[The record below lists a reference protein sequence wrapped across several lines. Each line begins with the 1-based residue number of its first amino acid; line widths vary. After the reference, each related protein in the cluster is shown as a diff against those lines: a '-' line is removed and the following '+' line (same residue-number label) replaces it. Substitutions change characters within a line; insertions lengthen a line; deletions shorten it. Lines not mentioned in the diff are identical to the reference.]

1 MNLTLFLNGVAIN
14 SMLTAAIV
22 VGIVCLLIVE
32 RIILKKLEDIIKKW
46 VVILVFLFSF
56 AILIAGAFAILLIW
70 GVEIMQY
77 LSDSWDS
84 IVVTLTNSV
93 GKLVSSAIIIFI
105 SLLIL
110 KFSKMAFRTVGTKP
124 GPMQRR
130 KRTIAKVS
138 TSIIKYLVGIITI
151 LVVLSV
157 WGINVAPALAGLG
170 IMGLVIGLGAQKFIH
185 DLISGFFIVFEH
197 HFDVGDVIE
206 VQGFK
211 GEVTSIGL
219 KTTKL
224 RNWKGDVKI
233 LSNGEI
239 SNLLNYSINPSTAVV
254 EFGIAYQENMQ
265 QTIDLL
271 NEELP
276 KLRKDLPDIIE
287 DPKVVGVINLN
298 SSSVDMRVIA
308 KTLNEKHYAVERE
321 LRKQIKIILDN
332 NNIEIPFPQVV
343 VNQPTVRPK
352 TTKKKSQDIDSKN
365 IEDGNVESQF
375 PEKVNP

>member
-46 VVILVFLFSF
+46 IVILVFLFSF
-56 AILIAGAFAILLIW
+56 ALLIAGTLAILLIW

-84 IVVTLTNSV
+84 IVTTLMNSV

-138 TSIIKYLVGIITI
+138 TSIIKYLVGVITI
-151 LVVLSV
+151 LIVLSV

-298 SSSVDMRVIA
+298 SSSVDMRVVA

-352 TTKKKSQDIDSKN
+352 TTKKKSQDIDSQS

-375 PEKVNP
+375 PEKVNQ

>member
-46 VVILVFLFSF
+46 IVILVFLFSF
-56 AILIAGAFAILLIW
+56 ALLIAGTFAILLIW

-77 LSDSWDS
+77 LQDSWDS
-84 IVVTLTNSV
+84 IVTTLMNSV

-138 TSIIKYLVGIITI
+138 TSIIKYLVGVITI
-151 LVVLSV
+151 LIVLSV

-298 SSSVDMRVIA
+298 SSSVDMRVVA

-352 TTKKKSQDIDSKN
+352 TTKKKSQDIDSQS

-375 PEKVNP
+375 PEKVNQ

>member
-32 RIILKKLEDIIKKW
+32 KIILKRREEVIKKW

-56 AILIAGAFAILLIW
+56 AILIVGVFAILFIW

-77 LSDSWDS
+77 LSDSWTS
-84 IVVTLTNSV
+84 IIDTLANSI

-105 SLLIL
+105 SMLIL
-110 KFSKMAFRTVGTKP
+110 KFSKMAFSSVGTKP

-151 LVVLSV
+151 LVVLSA

-170 IMGLVIGLGAQKFIH
+170 IMGLVIGLGAQKFIN

-239 SNLLNYSINPSTAVV
+239 STLLNYSINPSTAIVD
-254 EFGIAYQENMQ
+254 FGIAYQESAQ
-265 QTIDLL
+265 RTIELL

-276 KLRKDLPDIIE
+276 KLRANLPDIIE

-298 SSSVDMRVIA
+298 NSSVDMRVVA

-321 LRKQIKIILDN
+321 LRKEIKRILDD

-343 VNQPTVRPK
+343 VNQPTIRTEKEK
-352 TTKKKSQDIDSKN
+352 TKIKN
-365 IEDGNVESQF
+365 IESQPVEDSNVEDQY
-375 PEKVNP
+375 PEEIKK

>member
-46 VVILVFLFSF
+46 IVILVFLFSF
-56 AILIAGAFAILLIW
+56 ALLIAGTFAILLIW

-77 LSDSWDS
+77 LQDSWYS
-84 IVVTLTNSV
+84 IVTTLMNSV

-138 TSIIKYLVGIITI
+138 TSIIKYLVGVITI
-151 LVVLSV
+151 LIVLSV

-298 SSSVDMRVIA
+298 SSSVDMRVVA

-352 TTKKKSQDIDSKN
+352 TTKKKSQEIDSQS

-375 PEKVNP
+375 PEKVNT